1 MDYIYIFRYNHH
13 CCPPVLSWLSSYS
26 WLFICVFLHL
36 EGYSQP
42 RETFES
48 RILLLQAWIS
58 MLVLSNLSTH
68 PLLLFILLPN
78 LFFFFFSFCRLS
90 FYQLQTLKSSVQLIV
105 PVIPL
110 KVTSLHLGDAP
121 ITWDFLMLPNESSNN
136 RKLSLSSFHKNGGFE
151 KLNISRSHS

>member
-1 MDYIYIFRYNHH
+1 
-13 CCPPVLSWLSSYS
+13 
-26 WLFICVFLHL
+26 
-36 EGYSQP
+36 
-42 RETFES
+42 
-48 RILLLQAWIS
+48 

-78 LFFFFFSFCRLS
+78 LFFFFSFCRLS